1 MRKLLTF
8 IFICMPAH
16 SLFAGAV
23 HDGKPLP
30 EDPQARCRIATTEII
45 KLGERNMAM
54 ASSEKRRAKYEK
66 DVTSWKQRLET
77 DEAPCDIYRDAFN
90 AAFTY

>member
-1 MRKLLTF
+1 MRKLLVPALL
-8 IFICMPAH
+8 CMFTQSIH
-16 SLFAGAV
+16 AGAV

-30 EDPQARCRIATTEII
+30 EDPQARCRIATTEMI

-54 ASSEKRRAKYEK
+54 ASSEQRRAKYEK
-66 DVTSWKQRLET
+66 DITSWKQRLET
-77 DEAPCDIYRDAFN
+77 DEDPCVIYRDAFN